1 MNMKIYLKTF
11 IWILIFG
18 LSGCQNSNNAKYP
31 SDRLISAKWI
41 FLGLQHN
48 NTRIYESVPADLHG
62 MDITFTK
69 SNRFLA
75 NSSCNTAY
83 GYYLI
88 FEQNSIKIDSLVM
101 TKMFCMDSAQILWE
115 DKYISGLKSSNGFE
129 ITEDTL
135 SIRSNSNIEMIFK
148 KESQKT
154 KTGDQN

>member
-1 MNMKIYLKTF
+1 
-11 IWILIFG
+11 
-18 LSGCQNSNNAKYP
+18 
-31 SDRLISAKWI
+31 
-41 FLGLQHN
+41 
-48 NTRIYESVPADLHG
+48 
-62 MDITFTK
+62 
-69 SNRFLA
+69 
-75 NSSCNTAY
+75 
-83 GYYLI
+83 
-88 FEQNSIKIDSLVM
+88 M